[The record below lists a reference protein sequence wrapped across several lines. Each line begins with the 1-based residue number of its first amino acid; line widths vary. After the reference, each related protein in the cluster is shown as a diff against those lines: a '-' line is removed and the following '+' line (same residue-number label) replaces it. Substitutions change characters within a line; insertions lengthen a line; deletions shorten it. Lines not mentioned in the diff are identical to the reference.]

1 MEKCEM
7 CGKELKHRGA
17 LTGHM
22 AFVHGV
28 QPKRAPKL
36 DELRDE
42 VDKLRA
48 DMDFFKQ
55 FLRRVTFVEPDGSKE
70 ETLAGWDRNSGK
82 NINLVQIIDAEV
94 IKE

>member
-28 QPKRAPKL
+28 QPKKSPKL
-36 DELRDE
+36 AEIREE
-42 VDKLRA
+42 VDKLRS
-48 DMDFFKQ
+48 DMAFFKQ
-55 FLRRVTFVEPDGSKE
+55 FLHRVTVVNTDGSKE
-70 ETLAGWDRNSGK
+70 ETLTAWDSNSNQHIKFG
-82 NINLVQIIDAEV
+82 QILDAEV
-94 IKE
+94 IEK